1 MRQFFKSRGYLD
13 SIVNTV
19 RHRSEQIDR
28 QQVLQKSQ
36 EEKSKSPSPFIHI
49 TMQSKSSFLKNFKLL
64 QNDPESSDNFFHNLH

>member
-19 RHRSEQIDR
+19 WHRSEQIDR

-36 EEKSKSPSPFIHI
+36 KEKSKRIPFTI
-49 TMQSKSSFLKNFKLL
+49 TFHPHYHAVKIIVFEEL
-64 QNDPESSDNFFHNLH
+64 QAAPKWPRI